1 MTAEQAALRGPLERA
16 MSRVTAPDVVLAVS
30 RGGERTVLSGGTA
43 AADPDVPREDLSY
56 ELGSLSK
63 TFTVLLLAALAADG
77 VLGLDDPLAAHLPEL
92 PLGSPHARAITLRH
106 LATHTSCL
114 PRVPRDLLP
123 AAVLHPRTNAYA
135 GYGPGRLTSAFAAT
149 PVRRA
154 PGTRWRYSNF
164 ALALLGAALEHTTA
178 TPYPALLA
186 QRVLIPLGLTATTAL
201 PPTATGTAVPPAATG
216 TAGPA
221 TATGAAL
228 PPTATGTAVPPAA
241 TGTAGPARL
250 AVGHRADGR
259 TPLPATEMAAF
270 TPAGGVRATPGDL
283 LGYAEA
289 LLDPDRGPLGRALRE
304 VQVPALRRGLGHRHT
319 HTLTWYLHPAAA
331 GPLLFHAGATF
342 GQQSFLGFHPATG
355 TAVIGFATRH
365 DRTWAL
371 TNAAY
376 ALLQELSA
384 AETARPRP
392 GPRQPPR
399 SVGLRENPL
408 AEHRDR

>member
-1 MTAEQAALRGPLERA
+1 

-30 RGGERTVLSGGTA
+30 RSGERTVLCGGA
-43 AADPDVPREDLSY
+43 AAAGRAVPREAGSHVPREELSY

-92 PLGSPHARAITLRH
+92 PLGSPHAREITLRH

-178 TPYPALLA
+178 TPYPALLD

-201 PPTATGTAVPPAATG
+201 PPTATGAAV
-216 TAGPA
+216 
-221 TATGAAL
+221 
-228 PPTATGTAVPPAA
+228 
-241 TGTAGPARL
+241 PARL
-250 AVGHRADGR
+250 AVGHRSDGR

-304 VQVPALRRGLGHRHT
+304 VQVPLLRRGPGHRHT
-319 HTLTWYLHPAAA
+319 HTLTWYLHPAAG

-384 AETARPRP
+384 TETARPRP
-392 GPRQPPR
+392 GPKQPPR

>member
-1 MTAEQAALRGPLERA
+1 

-30 RGGERTVLSGGTA
+30 RSGERTVLCGGAGA
-43 AADPDVPREDLSY
+43 ARRAVPREAGSHVPRATDPDVHREAGSHVPREAGSHVPREELSY

-92 PLGSPHARAITLRH
+92 PLGSPHAREITLRH

-164 ALALLGAALEHTTA
+164 ALALLGAALEHTTD
-178 TPYPALLA
+178 TPYPALLD

-201 PPTATGTAVPPAATG
+201 PPTATGAAV
-216 TAGPA
+216 
-221 TATGAAL
+221 
-228 PPTATGTAVPPAA
+228 
-241 TGTAGPARL
+241 PARL
-250 AVGHRADGR
+250 AVGHRSDGR

-304 VQVPALRRGLGHRHT
+304 VQVPLLRRGPGHRHT
-319 HTLTWYLHPAAA
+319 HTLTWYLHPAAG

-384 AETARPRP
+384 TETARPRP
-392 GPRQPPR
+392 GPKQPPR

>member
-1 MTAEQAALRGPLERA
+1 

-30 RGGERTVLSGGTA
+30 RGGERTVLSGGTGA
-43 AADPDVPREDLSY
+43 AGRSVPRATDPEVHREAASDVPREAASHIPREAGSHVPRDELSY

-92 PLGSPHARAITLRH
+92 PLGSPHARGITLRH

-135 GYGPGRLTSAFAAT
+135 GYGPERLTSAFATT

-178 TPYPALLA
+178 TPYPALLD
-186 QRVLIPLGLTATTAL
+186 QRVLNPLGLTATTAL
-201 PPTATGTAVPPAATG
+201 PPAA
-216 TAGPA
+216 P
-221 TATGAAL
+221 GA
-228 PPTATGTAVPPAA
+228 
-241 TGTAGPARL
+241 AGPARL
-250 AVGHRADGR
+250 AVGHRSDGR
-259 TPLPATEMAAF
+259 TPLPATEMSAF

-289 LLDPDRGPLGRALRE
+289 LLDPDRGPLGRALHE
-304 VQVPALRRGLGHRHT
+304 VQVPVLRRGLGHRHT

-384 AETARPRP
+384 SETSRPRP

-399 SVGLRENPL
+399 PVGLRENPL